1 MKAGWTINTL
11 GNTCDMYQPKT
22 ISCKE
27 MVQDGTYPVFGA
39 NGIIGRYDQYNH
51 EEPQLLITCRG
62 ATCGSINI
70 SEPFSWITGN
80 AMVIRPKQEGIDI
93 RFLEYI
99 LRGGINISEAIT
111 GAAQPQITRTNL
123 SPLKISYPTSLIEQQ
138 RIVAILDEAFEAI
151 AVARANAEQNRQNA
165 RALFESYLQ
174 SVFSQRGDGW
184 SEAKLSECFR
194 LKSGDALTS
203 KEMKSGEYP
212 VYGGNGIAGTHDTF
226 NLSGN
231 NVIIGRVGALCGNAR
246 NIEESIWL
254 TDNAFQ
260 VTDLKYDFDY
270 AFLTYLLNF
279 KNLRSLARQSAQ
291 PVISNS
297 SLKDLLLNF
306 PNITE
311 QRNIV
316 IQLDALSNKTQRL
329 ESLYQRKIAALDELK
344 QSLLQQAFN
353 GQL

>member
-1 MKAGWTINTL
+1 MKAGWIRTTL
-11 GNTCDMYQPKT
+11 DDICIVDWGNTQLTKSAYVEDGSFLAVSASGCDGRIGHKEHAKFTPVLSAIGAQCGKMFLPEEDFTAIKNT
-22 ISCKE
+22 ITLTPREGVC
-27 MVQDGTYPVFGA
+27 T
-39 NGIIGRYDQYNH
+39 GRFLF
-51 EEPQLLITCRG
+51 QLLSHIDL
-62 ATCGSINI
+62 
-70 SEPFSWITGN
+70 
-80 AMVIRPKQEGIDI
+80 PK
-93 RFLEYI
+93 R
-99 LRGGINISEAIT
+99 
-111 GAAQPQITRTNL
+111 GAAQPF
-123 SPLKISYPTSLIEQQ
+123 ISKGDIKAFQVSIPTSLTEQQ
-138 RIVAILDEAFEAI
+138 RIVDILDEAFEVI
-151 AVARANAEQNRQNA
+151 ATARANAEQNRHNA
-165 RALFESYLQ
+165 RALFESHLQ

-203 KEMKSGEYP
+203 KEMISGEYS
-212 VYGGNGIAGTHDTF
+212 VYGGNGIAGTHNTF

-246 NIEESIWL
+246 NIEEPIWL

-297 SLKDLLLNF
+297 SLKDLILNF
-306 PNITE
+306 PNIIE

-316 IQLDALSNKTQRL
+316 IQLDALSNKTQHL

-344 QSLLQQAFN
+344 QSLLQQAFS

>member
-1 MKAGWTINTL
+1 
-11 GNTCDMYQPKT
+11 
-22 ISCKE
+22 
-27 MVQDGTYPVFGA
+27 
-39 NGIIGRYDQYNH
+39 
-51 EEPQLLITCRG
+51 
-62 ATCGSINI
+62 
-70 SEPFSWITGN
+70 
-80 AMVIRPKQEGIDI
+80 MVIRPKQEGIDI

>member
-1 MKAGWTINTL
+1 MNFALKYLFQTGYWARTSKQSVNQASV
-11 GNTCDMYQPKT
+11 NQKD
-22 ISCKE
+22 ISC
-27 MVQDGTYPVFGA
+27 VD
-39 NGIIGRYDQYNH
+39 
-51 EEPQLLITCRG
+51 
-62 ATCGSINI
+62 
-70 SEPFSWITGN
+70 
-80 AMVIRPKQEGIDI
+80 
-93 RFLEYI
+93 
-99 LRGGINISEAIT
+99 
-111 GAAQPQITRTNL
+111 
-123 SPLKISYPTSLIEQQ
+123 ISYPTSKEEQH
-138 RIVAILDEAFEAI
+138 RIVAILDEAFEVI
-151 AVARANAEQNRQNA
+151 ATARANAEQNHQNA

-203 KEMKSGEYP
+203 KEMISGEYS
-212 VYGGNGIAGTHDTF
+212 VYGGNGIAGTHNTF

-246 NIEESIWL
+246 NIEKPIWL

-260 VTDLKYDFDY
+260 VTDLKHDFDY

-297 SLKDLLLNF
+297 SLKDLILNF
-306 PNITE
+306 PNIIE

-344 QSLLQQAFN
+344 QSLLQQAFS